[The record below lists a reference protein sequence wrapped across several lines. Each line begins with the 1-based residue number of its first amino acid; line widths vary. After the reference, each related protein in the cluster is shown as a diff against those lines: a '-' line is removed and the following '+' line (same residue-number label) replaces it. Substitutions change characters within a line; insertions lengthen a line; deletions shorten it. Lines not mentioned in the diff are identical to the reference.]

1 MNDLITE
8 RLNILSKINSN
19 IGDLSYKDI
28 SDLSEQ
34 LINQFILQEYTPT
47 SEIKEFVNVEEV
59 KKSNL
64 ELDDLVIT
72 KGYYN
77 QDDGGQAIYII
88 KDYDYYLNTWL
99 PIYCR

>member
-72 KGYYN
+72 KGYFIN
-77 QDDGGQAIYII
+77 FNMAKKLIY
-88 KDYDYYLNTWL
+88 KDYVKSVT
-99 PIYCR
+99 I